1 MVKGCIFH
9 NTVIYSSLLHHQII
23 QNIGSYSEKAS
34 ILYIYLYLRG
44 WNERGGWRI
53 SAKIINGRVQK
64 TGKLAKISAER
75 QFYQLF
81 IAFYFIKIFQI
92 LLKLLHYY

>member
-34 ILYIYLYLRG
+34 ILYIYLYLTL
-44 WNERGGWRI
+44 E
-53 SAKIINGRVQK
+53 
-64 TGKLAKISAER
+64 
-75 QFYQLF
+75 
-81 IAFYFIKIFQI
+81 FQI
-92 LLKLLHYY
+92 EGEGGMNGEAGGFRPK